1 MIGSHKEIQI
11 KPRLFLTA
19 GEDYIGPEYLEMPLS
34 PPRIQQENG
43 SFLIG
48 SRLDLNCTSALSYP
62 PIYLQWLVNNRE
74 VSCLLKTTGVLE
86 SWPERIRVFDL
97 VRIGTTT

>member
-1 MIGSHKEIQI
+1 MLLSH
-11 KPRLFLTA
+11 T

-48 SRLDLNCTSALSYP
+48 SRLDLNCTSVLSYP
-62 PIYLQWLVNNRE
+62 PVYLQWLVNNRE
-74 VSCLLKTTGVLE
+74 VSVPNVFEQLSWRSLNAPTIVFAKE
-86 SWPERIRVFDL
+86 SLRVF
-97 VRIGTTT
+97 GTSRHDF

>member
-1 MIGSHKEIQI
+1 MVVGTLLDQTIKTMRNSTKNASLVSH
-11 KPRLFLTA
+11 T

-34 PPRIQQENG
+34 PPRIQQESG

-48 SRLDLNCTSALSYP
+48 SRLDLNCTSVLSYP

-74 VSCLLKTTGVLE
+74 VSAKCL
-86 SWPERIRVFDL
+86 
-97 VRIGTTT
+97 